1 MLTHEL
7 RGAAMHNINAHDR
20 VIDRHEL
27 NRLVPY
33 SLTHIGRLERLG
45 RFPGRI
51 SLGANRVGWSRQE
64 ILEWIEQKK
73 REREP

>member
-33 SLTHIGRLERLG
+33 SLTHIARLERLHQ
-45 RFPGRI
+45 FPERI
-51 SLGANRVGWSRQE
+51 RLGTNRVGWSLHE
-64 ILEWIEQKK
+64 VVEWIELKK
-73 REREP
+73 RERGP